1 MLSRSALAMARVW
14 CGFERQHFLKV
25 GRRCISYLRVR
36 RAVLGAFETQAE
48 KDDAFLM
55 LFRCELDYPHDD
67 DIDRRSHRSWTSA

>member
-14 CGFERQHFLKV
+14 CGFEREHFLKV

-36 RAVLGAFETQAE
+36 HAVLGPFETQAE

-55 LFRCELDYPHDD
+55 LFRCELEHPHDD
-67 DIDRRSHRSWTSA
+67 ELHKRSQESWISA